1 MNMEENMA
9 RFQINCLIVFVA
21 MAVIPVEMP
30 QKMPSA
36 ERFPAVPAQPVSDIL
51 LVPRLGSKHE
61 ML

>member
-36 ERFPAVPAQPVSDIL
+36 ARSLAGAGAAGFRHLASAKV
-51 LVPRLGSKHE
+51 G
-61 ML
+61 

>member
-9 RFQINCLIVFVA
+9 RFQMNCLIVFVA

-36 ERFPAVPAQPVSDIL
+36 ARSPAGAGAGAATFRHLASAKV
-51 LVPRLGSKHE
+51 G
-61 ML
+61 